1 MPTDDDDDDDG
12 DVDDLNHKVK
22 PEYPAHLPCRPALE
36 SQTSPCAASPAGKT
50 TSIVVS
56 HLVLGLG

>member
-1 MPTDDDDDDDG
+1 MMMMMVTIMMIM
-12 DVDDLNHKVK
+12 KAK